1 MSKTELT
8 LEDLPIKLDQIT
20 ALEDPRVFQMSK
32 LESRPYEYN
41 GPDKIVAVEIQNN
54 LGLTTLFRDGYT
66 FLDVLS
72 DVGGISSALISVL
85 TTIVGFLNYNHLES
99 YMASLLFKLD

>member
-1 MSKTELT
+1 
-8 LEDLPIKLDQIT
+8 
-20 ALEDPRVFQMSK
+20 MSK

-41 GPDKIVAVEIQNN
+41 GKDKIVAVEIQNN

-72 DVGGISSALISVL
+72 DVGGISLAVTSAFA
-85 TTIVGFLNYNHLES
+85 TIVGFLNYNHLES